1 MLRGRE
7 GGKRRKTREG
17 SEKGAC
23 LLSQERREQGGQTQR
38 LIEKDT
44 DKERIRP

>member
-1 MLRGRE
+1 MLGERE

-17 SEKGAC
+17 SKKGAHS
-23 LLSQERREQGGQTQR
+23 LSQERREQGGQTQR
-38 LIEKDT
+38 LIKKDT